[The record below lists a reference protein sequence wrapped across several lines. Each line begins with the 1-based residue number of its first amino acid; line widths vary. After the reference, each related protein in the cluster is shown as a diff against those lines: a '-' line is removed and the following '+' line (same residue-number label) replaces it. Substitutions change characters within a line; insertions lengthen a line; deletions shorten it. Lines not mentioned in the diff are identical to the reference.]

1 MKMRKI
7 LFATGDVV
15 PNGGQG
21 YFPQDI
27 QQLYNI
33 PAGLTGQGQTIGIL
47 EFSNGYSLRDA
58 EQFWNLHGI
67 SSPQVTFV
75 SVDGT
80 ANDGGTSPND
90 EEATLDLQWAGA
102 IAPGAHILVYEAN
115 GGSTYAEF
123 AQAITRTLQYILN
136 DTQYH
141 PSVLSISY
149 GDGEISFNPSDV
161 QQWAALV
168 AQLDAKGITVCIS
181 SGDQGAYGLH
191 DLNGPLTRHAD
202 APATIPSAVAVGG
215 TSLQPDGTETAW
227 TYNGPQ
233 NGGATGGGFSD
244 IFPQPAYQNGIAGA
258 GASGSG
264 TSGSGTSGTTGPGR
278 GIPDVACNADPAT
291 GYQIIFQGQPAVVG
305 GTSVSS
311 PVFAAVVALANEQ
324 REQNGLPALTGLTQ
338 TLYTNALQPAY
349 RDITVGNN
357 SFNGVTG
364 YNATPGWDACTGF
377 GSFDATKFISM
388 LSTSSVTSGS
398 VSSASTPSPQA
409 PAPAAGGTQ
418 PTPDTQPNSQP
429 AGQPVS
435 EPEPVPVRHE
445 GGALPKRP
453 QRDREFLVRVEALI
467 EAVEADGHFHGASHH
482 HLLINQIRVLKV
494 WNGTQLEVSKRA
506 FVAIRYGDA
515 LGLPGPIPDLAPGQQ
530 IVMQGRYIPKNHVYP
545 SIGNPGDAVI
555 DETHLPFG
563 FVLYQGHMYR

>member
-27 QQLYNI
+27 KQLYNI
-33 PAGLTGQGQTIGIL
+33 PGGLNGQGQTIGIL

-58 EQFWNLHGI
+58 QQFWSMHGI
-67 SSPQVTFV
+67 SSPQVSFV

-80 ANDGGTSPND
+80 QNDRGVSPND

-102 IAPGAHILVYEAN
+102 IAPGAHIVVYEAN
-115 GGSTYAEF
+115 GGNTYHQF
-123 AQAITRTLQYILN
+123 AQSITRTLQYILN
-136 DTQYH
+136 DTQYQ

-149 GDGEISFNPSDV
+149 GDGEVSFNASDI
-161 QQWAALV
+161 QQWASII

-202 APATIPSAVAVGG
+202 APATVPEVIAVGG

-244 IFPQPAYQNGIAGA
+244 IFPQPAYQNGVSGLT
-258 GASGSG
+258 GSG
-264 TSGSGTSGTTGPGR
+264 R
-278 GIPDVACNADPAT
+278 GVPDVACNADPST

-311 PVFAAVVALANEQ
+311 PVFAAVIALANQQ
-324 REQNGLPALTGLTQ
+324 RVQQGLPPLTGLAKA
-338 TLYTNALQPAY
+338 LYTGALQPAY
-349 RDITVGNN
+349 RDMTVGNN

-364 YNATPGWDACTGF
+364 YDAVPGWDACTGF
-377 GSFDATKFISM
+377 GSFDATELISL
-388 LSTSSVTSGS
+388 LSQATVSV
-398 VSSASTPSPQA
+398 
-409 PAPAAGGTQ
+409 
-418 PTPDTQPNSQP
+418 
-429 AGQPVS
+429 AGQPAS
-435 EPEPVPVRHE
+435 ATSGAGTAGGYNPATEPVLSGDSLAVRGSDGSLSPPV
-445 GGALPKRP
+445 
-453 QRDREFLVRVEALI
+453 RDREFLVRVV
-467 EAVEADGHFHGASHH
+467 AVIQSVEQDVEHHGAYHH
-482 HLLINQIRVLKV
+482 HLLLNQIEVLKV
-494 WNGTQLEVSKRA
+494 WNGTQLEVAEKA
-506 FVAIRYGDA
+506 FVAIRYGDS
-515 LGLPGPIPDLAPGQQ
+515 LGLPGPIPGLAPGQP
-530 IVMQGRYIPKNHVYP
+530 IELQGRYIPQNQAYP
-545 SIGNPGDAVI
+545 SLGNPGDAVL
-555 DETHLPFG
+555 DETHHPFG
-563 FVLYQGHMYR
+563 FVFYEGQIYS